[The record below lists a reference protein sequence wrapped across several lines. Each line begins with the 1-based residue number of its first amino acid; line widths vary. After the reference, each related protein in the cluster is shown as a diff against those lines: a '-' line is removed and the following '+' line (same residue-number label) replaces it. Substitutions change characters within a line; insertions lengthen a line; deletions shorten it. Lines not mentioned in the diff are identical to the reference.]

1 MPHAFFQWIL
11 TKPKTVI
18 ISALLITLI
27 ACIGYKNIAL
37 NSSYKS
43 FFDADNALLIA
54 MNQQEATYAKYDN
67 MMIIVGTE
75 TGDIF
80 TPSALSAINK
90 ITQAGWQAPYSS
102 RVDSITNYN
111 HTQGLEDELIVSY
124 LFESFEN
131 DALPSDIE
139 INTAKDIIM
148 STPSLLG
155 NYIAKDA
162 SAATIF
168 ITFEISD
175 NPLDESYEISQ
186 YIHQQVG
193 QVQASYPHL
202 TFHIT
207 GTIENATAF
216 TDATL
221 QDVLTLIPLAYL
233 VMVTLLIVLMRSIWA
248 TVITL
253 SLVTFTTMITMG
265 VKAWFNGDINSINSF
280 APTMIMTIA
289 VADCV
294 HIFVSFFQHYRQG
307 DSKIRAM
314 GQALEHNFKSIFL
327 TSLTTAIGF
336 ACLNFHES
344 PLYRELGNI
353 VAAGVIVAF
362 LLCITLL
369 PAIVMVLPIKAGKAE
384 KKSKMFMLA
393 WSDRVI
399 EHHKKILVIALSAI
413 LLLISLGLPKNEL
426 NEMFTEYMDESFSF
440 RQANDYLN
448 ERIGGLHRLLYSI
461 DSGTENGIHSPE
473 YLEKLERF
481 SNWLRQQPEV
491 AFVASY
497 SDVQKRIN
505 KAMNANQEAFYKV
518 PNDQALASQY
528 TLLYELSL
536 PYGQGLTNIVS
547 LKKSSTLLIAVL
559 YETDSNSMMAFNQR
573 SEQWLKDN
581 TPTAMHSTGA
591 GLDLM
596 FSNMAAQNIPSMV
609 YGTFFTM
616 LFISLILL
624 FAFRSWSLGFI
635 SVLTNIF
642 PALLAFSFWGLVDG
656 RIGIGVAAVAT
667 LTLGLVVDDTIHFL
681 HRFNQARR
689 AGKSV
694 EESVRETLST
704 TGMAMITITLVFAG
718 GFGVLSFSHYSANA
732 DLGLMTAVTIVI
744 ALIMDLIV
752 LPAYLIWRYHGNKGE
767 KEGGSPSTG
776 KKVPT
781 PDKGLLGHLPLMAQG
796 ENGCLYNSMM
806 KLRTTHGD
814 IFQLDI
820 LNKPWLVVSD
830 RKMIQQ
836 ILVSEREDFPKT
848 GDAVDEMKAI
858 GGDLG
863 ILVTEGKQWLR
874 QRQLVM
880 PAFRPEQLKDMMV
893 DMNEISHRAVA
904 QLADD
909 IRSENTLH
917 TEIEAKEFLNRIALA
932 IICHVGFDYR
942 IASFKADDQTDPL
955 LAAQE
960 LQCQELMKRLQRT
973 KYWKKLP
980 LPSNYRLDKMMQIQ
994 RTIFEDIIKEH
1005 SEGRAESKVLMQ
1017 QLMTAIDDEGQH
1029 IAEDELIQLVHS
1041 FIAAGHETS
1050 GAFLQWTLYYLATH
1064 PELQE
1069 ALRTEVNTV
1078 LADDVDISYEH
1089 YQAMPLMDKVLKE
1102 SLRLRPPIPIM
1113 LRSTDKDLNLS
1124 GINGDYA
1131 VKKDTPILIML
1142 GAMQTDPQYWG
1153 GNANFFDPEN
1163 FSTEAQAERER
1174 FVYAPFGLG
1183 PRICVGHRFTMIE
1196 ATVILAQLLRAYRF
1210 SWPENQTVEPI
1221 LSLVWTTKQSLRFNV
1236 ETISSENRVNS

>member
-11 TKPKTVI
+11 TRPKTAV
-18 ISALLITLI
+18 LWTLFITAF
-27 ACIGYKNIAL
+27 ACVGYKNIAL

-43 FFDADNALLIA
+43 FFDADNKLLIA

-67 MMIIVGTE
+67 MMIIIGNE
-75 TGDIF
+75 SGDVF
-80 TPSALSAINK
+80 NPSALSAINQ

-111 HTQGLEDELIVSY
+111 HTQGLEDELIVAH
-124 LFESFEN
+124 LFPSFED
-131 DALPSDIE
+131 DALPSAMEIE
-139 INTAKDIIM
+139 NAKDIIM

-175 NPLDESYEISQ
+175 NPLDESYQISQ
-186 YIHQQVG
+186 YIHQQVD
-193 QVQASYPHL
+193 QVQANHPQL

-207 GTIENATAF
+207 GTVENATAF

-253 SLVTFTTMITMG
+253 SLVTFATMITMG
-265 VKAWFNGDINSINSF
+265 LKAWLNGDINSINSF

-294 HIFVSFFQHYRQG
+294 HIFVSFFQHYRDG

-314 GQALEHNFKSIFL
+314 NQALEHNFKSIFL

-353 VAAGVIVAF
+353 VAAGVIIAF

-369 PAIVMVLPIKAGKAE
+369 PAIVMLLPIKAGKAE
-384 KKSKMFMLA
+384 KKSKIFMIIWADL
-393 WSDRVI
+393 VI
-399 EHHKKILVIALSAI
+399 HHKKKILTLAISAI

-461 DSGTENGIHSPE
+461 DSGSENGIHSPE
-473 YLEKLERF
+473 YLLKLEAF

-497 SDVQKRIN
+497 SDIQKRIN
-505 KAMNANQEAFYKV
+505 KAMNANQESFFKI
-518 PNDQALASQY
+518 PNDQLLASQY

-547 LKKSSTLLIAVL
+547 LTKSSTLLIAVL
-559 YETDSNSMMAFNQR
+559 YETDSNSMIAFNQR

-581 TPTAMHSTGA
+581 TPKAMHSTGA

-689 AGKSV
+689 AGKSI
-694 EESVRETLST
+694 ENAVRETLST

-718 GFGVLSFSHYSANA
+718 GFGILSFSHYSANA
-732 DLGLMTAVTIVI
+732 DLGLMTAVTIII
-744 ALIMDLIV
+744 ALIMDLVV
-752 LPAYLIWRYHGNKGE
+752 LPAYLLWRHSNKDGGNDGDSLE
-767 KEGGSPSTG
+767 NDE
-776 KKVPT
+776 KVPS
-781 PDKGLLGHLPLMAQG
+781 PDKGLLGHLPLMAKG
-796 ENGCLYNSMM
+796 KHGCLYDSMM
-806 KLRTTHGD
+806 KLRDTHGD
-814 IFQLDI
+814 IFQLDV

-830 RKMIQQ
+830 RKMILQ
-836 ILVSEREDFPKT
+836 ILVGDRDNFPKT

-893 DMNEISHRAVA
+893 DMNAISHRAVA
-904 QLADD
+904 QLGEE
-909 IRSENTLH
+909 IQTKKTNQ
-917 TEIEAKEFLNRIALA
+917 TEIAAKEFLNRIALA

-942 IASFKADDQTDPL
+942 ITSFKADAQADPL
-955 LAAQE
+955 LEAQE

-994 RTIFEDIIKEH
+994 RQIFQDIIKEH
-1005 SEGRAESKVLMQ
+1005 AEGYAESKVLMK
-1017 QLMTAIDDEGQH
+1017 QLMSAIDNEGQH
-1029 IAEDELIQLVHS
+1029 IAEDELVQLVHS

-1064 PELQE
+1064 PELQQ
-1069 ALRTEVNTV
+1069 ALRVEINDV
-1078 LADDVDISYEH
+1078 LGDSDDISYQH
-1089 YQAMPLMDKVLKE
+1089 YQNMSLMDKFLKE

-1113 LRSTDKDLNLS
+1113 LRSSGNDLNLS
-1124 GINGDYA
+1124 GIAGEYK

-1142 GAMQTDPQYWG
+1142 GAMQKDPQYWG
-1153 GNANFFDPEN
+1153 GNAHFFDPEN
-1163 FSTEAQAERER
+1163 FSTQAESERER

-1183 PRICVGHRFTMIE
+1183 SRICVGHRFTMIE
-1196 ATVILAQLLRAYRF
+1196 ATVILAQLLRVYHF
-1210 SWPENQTVEPI
+1210 SWPEKQSVEPI
-1221 LSLVWTTKQSLRFNV
+1221 LSLVWTTKQSLRFSV
-1236 ETISSENRVNS
+1236 EKISSENRVNS